1 MLAFFFFFFFLQK
14 GLLRSL
20 VPEVIVTL
28 DGACLDSAEGDKKW
42 RSEIDLLLREDCA
55 SEV

>member
-1 MLAFFFFFFFLQK
+1 MLAFFFFFLQK

-28 DGACLDSAEGDKKW
+28 DGACLDSAEGDKKC

-55 SEV
+55 SEI